1 MKKVVK
7 LVLVLLVLASCAPQ
21 TRLVKIQRTQMIDS
35 TNHVLG
41 PPVHIKLTNKQ
52 LEQLLKREDLSKKNL
67 ADGGVGYPLYP
78 VKQYYYR
85 GGLYK
90 NNKK

>member
-67 ADGGVGYPLYP
+67 ADGDIGCPLYP

-85 GGLYK
+85 GGLYE

>member
-7 LVLVLLVLASCAPQ
+7 LALVLLVLASCAPQ
-21 TRLVKIQRTQMIDS
+21 TRLVKIQRTQIIDS

-52 LEQLLKREDLSKKNL
+52 LEQLLKREDSSKKNL
-67 ADGGVGYPLYP
+67 ADKGVSCPLYP

-85 GGLYK
+85 GGLYE